1 MDIFEKFLKDHNFA
15 KKFGFYWENH
25 MEIIDQIS
33 FELDE
38 VKHEI
43 EKSDRVALQKELGDV
58 LHACF
63 ELVAF
68 LEMDIKETLDKAVA
82 KIGKRYEVMQEVA
95 EADGVLDFANIS
107 REMKLDYWGKA
118 KRQLKD
124 VE

>member
-15 KKFGFYWENH
+15 KNFGFYWDNH
-25 MEIIDQIS
+25 IEIIDQIS

-43 EKSDRVALQKELGDV
+43 EKSDRTALQKELGDV

-82 KIGKRYEVMQEVA
+82 KIGKRYEVMEKVA
-95 EADGVLDFANIS
+95 KADGILDFANIS
-107 REMKLDYWGKA
+107 REMKLAYWEKA
-118 KRQLKD
+118 KQQLKD